1 MQDRKSINVLF
12 KYTPSINE
20 GRAYVT
26 LFTSNV
32 LFSNLGFI
40 WPNQYLYFDDYPWLC
55 EQTDIVKEFNKIVF
69 T

>member
-1 MQDRKSINVLF
+1 MQDRESINVIL

-26 LFTSNV
+26 LFTNNV

-40 WPNQYLYFDDYPWLC
+40 
-55 EQTDIVKEFNKIVF
+55 
-69 T
+69 

>member
-1 MQDRKSINVLF
+1 MQDRESINVIL

-26 LFTSNV
+26 LFTNNV

-40 WPNQYLYFDDYPWLC
+40 WPYQYFYFDDYPWLC
-55 EQTDIVKEFNKIVF
+55 EQINIIKEKV
-69 T
+69 